1 MSPTVHD
8 VRPAG
13 ERDPSAAAPWVIRSR
28 ILAVHSGPR
37 LPVGPCDGDRAHLH
51 RPPHPGKSCMPEPAP
66 SSPTPGTGT
75 RRAARAALS
84 SPPVQTRRDRR
95 RRPTRA
101 ARTPR
106 HAPRRTLTRSR
117 MLAGAVMLPVASIAG
132 LPLLIPLTPEPVFAV
147 EATRTPVRAQSFTT
161 PDTVTG
167 TVMVRGDYT
176 VAVTPPSGP
185 SRTRTPRTRSPTTRH
200 RRCSGRS
207 PWECRSAARSGTA
220 PRHARPAQI
229 SMPDW
234 T

>member
-1 MSPTVHD
+1 
-8 VRPAG
+8 
-13 ERDPSAAAPWVIRSR
+13 
-28 ILAVHSGPR
+28 
-37 LPVGPCDGDRAHLH
+37 
-51 RPPHPGKSCMPEPAP
+51 MPEPAP
-66 SSPTPGTGT
+66 STPTPGTGT

-176 VAVTPPSGP
+176 VAVTALS
-185 SRTRTPRTRSPTTRH
+185 TTA
-200 RRCSGRS
+200 
-207 PWECRSAARSGTA
+207 EN
-220 PRHARPAQI
+220 
-229 SMPDW
+229 
-234 T
+234 